1 MWRKRIALILGV
13 LLLGGASYVLGWSNL
28 LTVQQVRIV
37 GTPHYLQ
44 EYVTVGEKLARIEPR
59 VIATKY
65 ESIDFVKE
73 AKVSRNW
80 LTRKV
85 TIEITER
92 TPKAIFNT
100 KLIDSEG
107 KEFAQPEGF
116 TTHLPVIKATDSKA
130 ALWAL
135 SLLDKLPSRFISDLE
150 YIAVESEDSF
160 LLDMKFS
167 ERTIQVRW
175 GSVAQ
180 SALKAKVYQALIDL
194 PENVKIN
201 GVDLSAPHAP
211 IVK

>member
-92 TPKAIFNT
+92 FT
-100 KLIDSEG
+100 KGNRGLDYSLGQSEG
-107 KEFAQPEGF
+107 RKHCEDVPLRS
-116 TTHLPVIKATDSKA
+116 TP
-130 ALWAL
+130 
-135 SLLDKLPSRFISDLE
+135 LL
-150 YIAVESEDSF
+150 
-160 LLDMKFS
+160 
-167 ERTIQVRW
+167 
-175 GSVAQ
+175 
-180 SALKAKVYQALIDL
+180 
-194 PENVKIN
+194 
-201 GVDLSAPHAP
+201 
-211 IVK
+211 